1 MGAGFQNTDEERIKL
16 ETSEGDELNPQ
27 PEEDGDRFKVI
38 SPPDDVE
45 GHVLKVMPFVLA
57 PKRKPK
63 R

>member
-1 MGAGFQNTDEERIKL
+1 MGARFQNTDEERIKP

-27 PEEDGDRFKVI
+27 PEEDGDRFEVI

-45 GHVLKVMPFVLA
+45 GHMLKVMPFVLA
-57 PKRKPK
+57 PRRKPK